1 MGANLYRSRSKTHWT
16 ERRTPGARP
25 TEGKHVPADDLL
37 WQANPVAA
45 ARPLY
50 RFQKVAFGIAVCV
63 AYPLLLTGTDSGMN
77 HAFFQF
83 TLGCTALA
91 YLVWA
96 VLLVRDLRSLVEV
109 RVVVEDGNT
118 PRLRMT
124 TTTGRVFT
132 RTAEQIAHVE
142 LIFRPWID
150 STPGTGDGT
159 LRLRLGL
166 RRKWSLGHIGS
177 WDDTTVGDIPQ
188 LMAAWQHPCPDAIV
202 TKRYR
207 SAHPGTGD

>member
-1 MGANLYRSRSKTHWT
+1 MQ
-16 ERRTPGARP
+16 
-25 TEGKHVPADDLL
+25 ADDLL

-50 RFQKVAFGIAVCV
+50 RFMKVALGIAVWV
-63 AYPLLLTGTDSGMN
+63 AYPLLLLTGTDSGTN

-83 TLGCTALA
+83 ILGCTALA

-109 RVVVEDGNT
+109 RVVGEDGKT

-132 RTAEQIAHVE
+132 RTAEEIAHVE
-142 LIFRPWID
+142 LIYRPFND
-150 STPGTGDGT
+150 PTPGAGGT

-166 RRKWSLGHIGS
+166 RRKWSVGHTGS
-177 WDDTTVGDIPQ
+177 WDGTTVGDIPQ
-188 LMAAWQHPCPDAIV
+188 LMAAWQHICPDAIV
-202 TKRYR
+202 TKRHVAAR
-207 SAHPGTGD
+207 QGTGD